1 MRLIYLLSSLLLSKP
16 LFAQAVSPG
25 ALSQAEL
32 GRIVLGLVVVLLII
46 LALAW
51 LLKRLHGFQ
60 PATQGFKTLAS
71 YNLGTRERIVLVQA
85 MNRYLLLGITAGSIN
100 TLHDFGDS
108 LPLDLNPGE
117 SQSFARLLKSY
128 IGKK

>member
-1 MRLIYLLSSLLLSKP
+1 MRLIYILSSLILSKP
-16 LFAQAVSPG
+16 LYAQTASTG

-51 LLKRLHGFQ
+51 VLKRLHGFQ
-60 PATQGFKTLAS
+60 PAAQGFKTLAS
-71 YNLGTRERIVLVQA
+71 YSLGPRERLVLVQA
-85 MNRYLLLGITAGSIN
+85 MNRYLLLGITSGSIN

-108 LPLDLNPGE
+108 LPSDLDLGE
-117 SQSFARLLKSY
+117 SQGFASLLKSY